1 MENVEFALL
10 EPENAFSKV
19 IDSNRV
25 ISRWKNQSI
34 STSTR
39 EIGSIWEE

>member
-1 MENVEFALL
+1 MENVEFVLV
-10 EPENAFSKV
+10 EPENAFSNV

-34 STSTR
+34 STLTR